1 MPKTLVLFRWLGINW
16 TLTKC
21 LAVAGV
27 FLMLVAAGL
36 WLPAVCA
43 ADPLP
48 GYTEEDGFKWCIDG
62 IARCLPKAEEC
73 GVILALENH
82 WGLTFSAAGLK
93 RILDAFARVGARA
106 DDLVVGSLVFGVA
119 FLSSRSGYSFSEA
132 LVASSASGLGY
143 WLAEF
148 LLESLRERLDLSDL
162 PYPFK
167 GALAMLISAGLMAM
181 AFMGIDAVF
190 IKNLAG

>member
-1 MPKTLVLFRWLGINW
+1 MSYLGIVVTSLFASNALLTYGLGSLPVPKRDDTCSIASALALASVNVIASAFLWAIHNLVLVPLKLPSLDILFFVLFAMPFI
-16 TLTKC
+16 KFISH
-21 LAVAGV
+21 AASSAGPS
-27 FLMLVAAGL
+27 L
-36 WLPAVCA
+36 
-43 ADPLP
+43 
-48 GYTEEDGFKWCIDG
+48 
-62 IARCLPKAEEC
+62 
-73 GVILALENH
+73 LE
-82 WGLTFSAAGLK
+82 
-93 RILDAFARVGARA
+93 RVGARA

-167 GALAMLISAGLMAM
+167 GAPAMLISAGLMAM